1 MSECDIRRMAEEA
14 RRAARELARASGAE
28 KDRALLAMAAGLT
41 HSCARILAANAGDV
55 TAARAAGQTAAFV
68 DRLTLTE
75 SRIDAMARGVR
86 QVADLPDPVGAI
98 TGMWRRPNGLE
109 VGRMRVPLGVIG
121 IIYESRPNVT
131 ADAAAL
137 CLKSGN
143 AVLLRG
149 GSEALATNRAIALV
163 LSAAVEAEG
172 LPPASLAV
180 VPSAERAVVKEML
193 SLHGLI
199 DLIIPRGGEGLI
211 RAVREGSQIPVIA
224 HDKGLCH
231 TYVDESADLGMA
243 AEIAYNAKV
252 DRPGVCNAMETL
264 LVHVRVAAAFL
275 PPLVARLTAAGVEVR
290 GCPSTRALAPAVL
303 PATEADWDTEYLA
316 LTLSIRVVASFE
328 EAVAHIARHGSG
340 LAEAIVTS
348 DHGRAMRFLRE
359 VDAGAVFVNASTRFT
374 DGYEFGMGAEMGIS
388 TQKLHARGPMGLTE
402 LTCEKFIVLGS
413 GQVRDSRK

>member
-14 RRAARELARASGAE
+14 RLAARELAKASVAE
-28 KDRALLAMAAGLT
+28 KNRALLAMAAGLSQA
-41 HSCARILAANAGDV
+41 HARILAANAEDV
-55 TAARAAGQTAAFV
+55 AAARVAGNTSAFV

-75 SRIDAMARGVR
+75 PRIEAMARGVR

-149 GSEALATNRAIALV
+149 GSEALRTNRAIAEV
-163 LSAAVEAEG
+163 LSAAVESAG

-252 DRPGVCNAMETL
+252 ERPGVCNAMETL
-264 LVHVRVAAAFL
+264 LVHAGVAAKFL
-275 PPLVARLTAAGVEVR
+275 PSLVARLTAAGVEVR
-290 GCPSTRALAPAVL
+290 GCPATRALVPSVL
-303 PATEADWDTEYLA
+303 SATEADWDTEYLA
-316 LTLSIRVVASFE
+316 LILSIRMVASFE

-402 LTCEKFIVLGS
+402 LTCEKFIVLGD